1 MSDPATEAVQRSWPR
16 WRKLVSN
23 RPRVYMEVAARE
35 AVKPIRQLH
44 KPQWNNCIN
53 ACCSGEQCRHRNQ
66 VCEHDYD
73 EWPCDTAKL
82 AYTSEE
88 VAAGPT

>member
-1 MSDPATEAVQRSWPR
+1 MSTRNQRKYALNHGAAIDRIDTLESV
-16 WRKLVSN
+16 LN
-23 RPRVYMEVAARE
+23 RL
-35 AVKPIRQLH
+35 QDLH

-53 ACCSGEQCRHRNQ
+53 ACCSGEQCKHRSQ

-82 AYTSEE
+82 IYN
-88 VAAGPT
+88 PT